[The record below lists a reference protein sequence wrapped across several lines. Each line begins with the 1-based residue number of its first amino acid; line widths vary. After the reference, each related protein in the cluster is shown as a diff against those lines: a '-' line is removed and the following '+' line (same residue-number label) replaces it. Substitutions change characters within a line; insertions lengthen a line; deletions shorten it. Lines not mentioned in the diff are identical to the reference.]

1 MSLSNTV
8 PDSISQ
14 RSLLRLP
21 QVCAL
26 TGLSKAYVY
35 SLIAAGHFPRSVRL
49 GRRIS
54 AWDSL
59 EINAWIAQRVAERD
73 NATSR

>member
-1 MSLSNTV
+1 MSQLS
-8 PDSISQ
+8 PISPVSPQ

-26 TGLSKAYVY
+26 TGLSRAYVY
-35 SLIAAGHFPRSVRL
+35 NLIATGRFPRSVRL
-49 GRRIS
+49 GRRVS

-59 EINAWIAQRVAERD
+59 EVDEWIAQRVAERD
-73 NATSR
+73 NASGH